1 MQVVDGRVTHY
12 RSINDSGIVT
22 FDPEITN
29 IVGVTGSGKTSFLK
43 MLSGVSNGTRF
54 GAVDLPHNSDILAK
68 IHDGK
73 VGSRDITQLV
83 ATFRVEDEDRARLPP
98 KYRKIDFI
106 TVERN
111 LAGGITLSA
120 DGKVLP
126 KADIRRES
134 DAMLRRV
141 DQVSKIL
148 HSIDH
153 EGSESGAMFVRTVDE
168 AVSNFKDVDFYDR
181 DGVEVAVQALR
192 TAAQSIELEREMRI
206 RIESELDGVE
216 AISLDIAR
224 NIQADPLSVVYRIIP
239 KPKYCDKVFELEDW
253 IDLDK
258 FIAGPFASKT
268 FACVA
273 QICGLTP
280 VGMDKARSAPPAQR
294 DGYLSTKSALL
305 SSHLNRLWRQEDYTF
320 KLAID
325 GNRLLLHVAD
335 RTTGTATTPT
345 ERSDGFRWWM
355 AFFLDLSAFLI
366 RKSGRSV
373 ILLDNPATE
382 LHEKGKADVLRFIQ
396 KAAKSDRIQIVYS
409 THERALVDPW
419 RTDRIRV
426 ADLTPA
432 GTRIKTVQAASA
444 NGMLETI
451 MKSIGSPA
459 CYSLFGAPRT
469 VSFEGASDMYIVSA
483 INEHMSRADPDRSLD
498 RDVYSIN
505 SMGGVTKARYVL
517 AMYKNL
523 GLDFVI
529 VVDRGSEGREVAR
542 KVGHDEFERHFVEIP
557 AVAGRG
563 EADIEDLVDRSL
575 YYEAFREAY
584 RGILNR
590 IPPIDEIDGN
600 GGRKRADNYREWFEK
615 SGESYSKTLIAQ
627 RMFGVVIDGGES
639 ARSDHGRAGALE
651 RTSGAFAGLFAA
663 IKAKYEDKETN
674 A

>member
-1 MQVVDGRVTHY
+1 MQIVDGRVTHY
-12 RSINDSGIVT
+12 RSINDSDVVT

-29 IVGVTGSGKTSFLK
+29 VVGVTGSGKTSFLK
-43 MLSGVSNGTRF
+43 MLSGVSSGIQF
-54 GAVDLPHNSDILAK
+54 GASDLPHNSDILAK
-68 IHDGK
+68 LHDGK

-98 KYRKIDFI
+98 KYRKINLI
-106 TVERN
+106 RIERN
-111 LAGGITLSA
+111 LTGGITLSA

-126 KADIRRES
+126 RADIRRES

-141 DQVSKIL
+141 EQVGKIL

-153 EGSESGAMFVRTVDE
+153 GDSESGAMFVRTVNE
-168 AVSNFKDVDFYDR
+168 AVSNFKEVDFYDK
-181 DGVEVAVQALR
+181 DGMALAVQALR
-192 TAAQSIELEREMRI
+192 TAAQSTELGRETRI
-206 RIESELDGVE
+206 RIESELDEVE

-224 NIQADPLSVVYRIIP
+224 NIQADPLSAVYKIIP
-239 KPKYCDKVFELEDW
+239 KPKYCDRVFELEDW

-258 FIAGPFASKT
+258 FIADPFASKT

-273 QICGLTP
+273 QLCGLTP
-280 VGMDKARSAPPAQR
+280 MGVDKARSAPPAQR

-305 SSHLNRLWRQEDYTF
+305 SSYLNRFWRQENYTF

-335 RTTGTATTPT
+335 KTTGTTTALT

-355 AFFLDLSAFLI
+355 AFFLDLSAFLV

-396 KAAKSDRIQIVYS
+396 KAAESDRIQIVYS

-426 ADLTPA
+426 ADLTPE
-432 GTRIKTVQAASA
+432 GTKIKTVQEASA

-459 CYSLFGAPRT
+459 SYSLFGAPRT
-469 VSFEGASDMYIVSA
+469 VSLEGASDMYIVSA
-483 INEHMSRADPDRSLD
+483 INEHMSRTDPDRSLD
-498 RDVYSIN
+498 KDVYSIN

-517 AMYKNL
+517 AMYKNM

-529 VVDRGSEGREVAR
+529 VVDRGSESREVAR
-542 KVGHDEFERHFVEIP
+542 RVGHDEFERHFVEIP

-563 EADIEDLVDRSL
+563 EVDIEDLVDRSL
-575 YYEAFREAY
+575 YY
-584 RGILNR
+584 
-590 IPPIDEIDGN
+590 
-600 GGRKRADNYREWFEK
+600 
-615 SGESYSKTLIAQ
+615 
-627 RMFGVVIDGGES
+627 
-639 ARSDHGRAGALE
+639 
-651 RTSGAFAGLFAA
+651 
-663 IKAKYEDKETN
+663 
-674 A
+674 